1 MRAAEPSRAAKRRPA
16 AHRGVSR
23 AVPVRAPAS
32 GTRVGC
38 DLVEL
43 QRFERV
49 LVRNPWEFRDQI
61 FTAAEQQ
68 AAPSTEELARRFAV
82 KEATLKA
89 LGIGLVAGIQPTDIE
104 VTAAADGR
112 CHVRFR
118 GVPAALGRG
127 RRVHARA
134 WIEAGCASAIVWLVR
149 RDGDSR

>member
-1 MRAAEPSRAAKRRPA
+1 MPRPA
-16 AHRGVSR
+16 GRRSPPRV
-23 AVPVRAPAS
+23 VPVRAPAS

-49 LVRNPWEFRDQI
+49 LARNPREFRDQI

-68 AAPSTEELARRFAV
+68 AAASTEELARRFAV

-89 LGIGLVAGIQPTDIE
+89 LGIGLVAGIRPTDIE
-104 VTAAADGR
+104 VTTGADGR

-118 GVPAALGRG
+118 GAPAALGRG

-134 WIEAGCASAIVWLVR
+134 WIEAGRASAIVWLAR
-149 RDGDSR
+149 RDGDSG